1 VRPQRRCSVT
11 HLTLGSPF
19 LEYDCLAEHVYPGST
34 RYTPVGGD
42 FRVDAT
48 NRAASVCAGMP
59 VIFLRITGPPLLIS
73 IRTGGAVM
81 NQAPTL
87 SRRPP
92 DVDMKNLQERKL
104 LEAELFSIDMQV
116 RNFGKVRDRLSAAGK
131 DADTFYRNMQA
142 RRDQVLAALK
152 KARTE
157 TIQPNVND
165 QRLPP
170 HRHGESLLARTIAP
184 ARFISGLGFGFGT
197 SGFVQ
202 TAPASEGINIV
213 GQGKYP
219 TSGEIQTIPG
229 SYPGDVAFGGG
240 LSVGPDEIPTN
251 QYDPTINYFWL
262 HNWKYLIPFPP
273 PTVTSHFTYSF
284 QTYVEADVFL
294 NSGPANLMS
303 FVSVGETANLTTW
316 NDVVVMAARGGSNAA
331 WASLQWP
338 LRPHRR
344 SGSNGAAVVHRTGGP
359 RPRSCGRRGSY
370 RSVGHDERVRLYL
383 LRIWLG
389 HQYWL
394 SKYDRSSG
402 LFL

>member
-1 VRPQRRCSVT
+1 
-11 HLTLGSPF
+11 
-19 LEYDCLAEHVYPGST
+19 
-34 RYTPVGGD
+34 
-42 FRVDAT
+42 
-48 NRAASVCAGMP
+48 
-59 VIFLRITGPPLLIS
+59 
-73 IRTGGAVM
+73 
-81 NQAPTL
+81 
-87 SRRPP
+87 
-92 DVDMKNLQERKL
+92 
-104 LEAELFSIDMQV
+104 MQV
-116 RNFGKVRDRLSAAGK
+116 RNFGQVRDRLSAAGK
-131 DADTFYRNMQA
+131 DADAYYRNMQA

-303 FVSVGETANLTTW
+303 FVSVGETANLTTG
-316 NDVVVMAARGGSNAA
+316 NDVVVNIDAG
-331 WASLQWP
+331 WP
-338 LRPHRR
+338 LVADLTQPGPLYNGHYGHIDGQVVTVQRSFIVPAGHVPGVAVVVGVIGALAMMSGFDFTFFE
-344 SGSNGAAVVHRTGGP
+344 SGSDISIGSQNTTG
-359 RPRSCGRRGSY
+359 RVAYSY
-370 RSVGHDERVRLYL
+370 EPQIVAEP
-383 LRIWLG
+383 
-389 HQYWL
+389 
-394 SKYDRSSG
+394 
-402 LFL
+402 